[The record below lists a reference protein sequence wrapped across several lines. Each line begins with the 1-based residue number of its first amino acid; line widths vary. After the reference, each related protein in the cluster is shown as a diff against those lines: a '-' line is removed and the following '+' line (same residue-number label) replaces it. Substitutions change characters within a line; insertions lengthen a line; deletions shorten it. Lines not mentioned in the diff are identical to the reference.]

1 MRPTTRSTSS
11 GLNRRPVVTIW
22 RPMSSATAVVPSR
35 ARRIEALSWALAR
48 STSAEVTF
56 MERRDHSRRVK
67 WTRSSSWVRLELVS
81 VRVAGGEAHE
91 AVGQSVLRDE
101 VAELAAKVVRG
112 THGAVPV
119 TNDSLCDEGSEV
131 VGVAPANTL
140 NGNGDVGSAH
150 GVVTEADLGTNEVGL
165 RLLLGS
171 GGLGRVVLGLR
182 GEVGE
187 VLLGEVDEL
196 LVGNTTSANEDHA
209 VGSVV
214 GLDVVLEIGALDA
227 LDVLLGSEDGAAE
240 GLALE
245 GSGVQV
251 VKDDLLELLVDLLLL
266 AEDDITLALDGLGLE
281 LGVLEDIGEDVDG
294 GGDVVVEGL
303 GVVDGVLAL
312 VGLIWGSLMICVYD
326 VPRCRRSGARPC
338 FLSRVPT
345 AAGCASEFPVPSISP
360 ASLPFVP
367 AIAIDVVP

>member
-1 MRPTTRSTSS
+1 M
-11 GLNRRPVVTIW
+11 
-22 RPMSSATAVVPSR
+22 
-35 ARRIEALSWALAR
+35 
-48 STSAEVTF
+48 
-56 MERRDHSRRVK
+56 
-67 WTRSSSWVRLELVS
+67 
-81 VRVAGGEAHE
+81 
-91 AVGQSVLRDE
+91 RDE
-101 VAELAAKVVRG
+101 VAELAAKVVGG

-119 TNDSLCDEGSEV
+119 TDDSLCDERSEV

-150 GVVTEADLGTNEVGL
+150 GVVTEADLGTDEVGL

-171 GGLGRVVLGLR
+171 GRLGRVVLGLR

-240 GLALE
+240 GLTLE
-245 GSGVQV
+245 CDRVKV

-312 VGLIWGSLMICVYD
+312 VGLIVRSLEICGYD
-326 VPRCRRSGARPC
+326 VPRCRRSSVRPC

-345 AAGCASEFPVPSISP
+345 AAGCASGFPVPSISP